1 MRGARLV
8 LLLHKYNI
16 QIFTY
21 MIFLEPYFVR
31 CKFGVMVNLDSNLPR
46 ACHFVV
52 FKSNAR
58 ICKCFFV
65 FFMLF
70 LSCNSFKRIE
80 YSSLYSCSGLF
91 RSQEIN
97 KEGINWHLIVLS
109 SASCGYCYILKR
121 DVQKH
126 RLYDYVKITYIEYD
140 LKNEIF
146 NDIEKG
152 GLYANCEVIS
162 GDYCGKY
169 TDFFPV
175 ILLYSLKQKNS
186 RPKYIEKGVDR
197 STVRNIIA
205 FVSKWESKSR

>member
-1 MRGARLV
+1 
-8 LLLHKYNI
+8 
-16 QIFTY
+16 
-21 MIFLEPYFVR
+21 MIFLELYFVC
-31 CKFGVMVNLDSNLPR
+31 CKFGIMANLDSMLSKIY
-46 ACHFVV
+46 HFVV
-52 FKSNAR
+52 SKSNVR
-58 ICKCFFV
+58 ICKYFFM

-80 YSSLYSCSGLF
+80 YSSLSSCGSLL

-146 NDIEKG
+146 NDIERD
-152 GLYANCEVIS
+152 GLYANCEVIF

-186 RPKYIEKGVDR
+186 RPKYIEKGVDK

-205 FVSKWESKSR
+205 FLSK